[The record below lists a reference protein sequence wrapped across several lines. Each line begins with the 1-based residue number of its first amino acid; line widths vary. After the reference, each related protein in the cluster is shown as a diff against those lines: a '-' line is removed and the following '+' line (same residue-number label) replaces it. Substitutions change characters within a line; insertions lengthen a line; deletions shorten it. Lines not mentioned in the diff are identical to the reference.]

1 MKIAS
6 QARPAHAVG
15 DRPGWGPTPR
25 SGRSYT
31 VRPEGRVMRGLRATA
46 YVLTS
51 LASLVFL
58 LLVIH
63 GALRGAQLQHL
74 FPGTP

>member
-25 SGRSYT
+25 SHRSYT
-31 VRPEGRVMRGLRATA
+31 ARPEGRAMRALRATA

-58 LLVIH
+58 LLVGY
-63 GALRGAQLQHL
+63 GAARLTQLHPL
-74 FPGTP
+74 LPVLP